1 MKKIFYKMPRGAR
14 FIFMLAMAAAFLS
27 LVSFIVMTLWN
38 NLLPEI
44 LHVQVITF
52 WQAAGIFIL
61 CKLLFGF
68 GRMGGFGRNRMHA
81 KHQME
86 DRIKTMTPEQRE
98 RFKEKLASRNF
109 WCGEKM
115 NKPDQANT

>member
-44 LHVQVITF
+44 LHVQAINF

-68 GRMGGFGRNRMHA
+68 GRMGGFRRNRMHF
-81 KHQME
+81 KHRLE
-86 DRIKTMTPEQRE
+86 DRIQTMTPEERE
-98 RFKEKLASRNF
+98 RFKEKFASRNF

-115 NKPDQANT
+115 NKPDEANT

>member
-14 FIFMLAMAAAFLS
+14 FLFMLAMAAAFLS
-27 LVSFIVMTLWN
+27 LVTFIVMTLWN

-44 LHVQVITF
+44 LHVQPISF

-68 GRMGGFGRNRMHA
+68 GRMGRFGGNRMHF
-81 KHQME
+81 KHRLE
-86 DRIKTMTPEQRE
+86 ERVKTMTPEERE
-98 RFKEKLASRNF
+98 RFKEKLANRNF

-115 NKPDQANT
+115 NRPDEANT